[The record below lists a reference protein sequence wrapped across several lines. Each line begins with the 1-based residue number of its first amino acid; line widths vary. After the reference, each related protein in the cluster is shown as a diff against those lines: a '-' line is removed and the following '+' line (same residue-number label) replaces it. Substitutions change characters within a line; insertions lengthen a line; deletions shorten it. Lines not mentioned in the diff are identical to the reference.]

1 MKTHNTNTVK
11 VTLSNKVDTTALIN
25 AYISKGGTVTKC
37 KNAGAPSTNR
47 PKPIKNG
54 WK

>member
-1 MKTHNTNTVK
+1 MKTKVFNTVK
-11 VTLSNKVDTTALIN
+11 VNIVNKVNTSELIN
-25 AYISKGGTVTKC
+25 EYIINGGTVTKC